1 MILIARIREALR
13 NVRQLLWPRPVPALE
28 PPRQPSTPE
37 EIEQFIA
44 WMEAGYGR
52 PMTPQERSVAIT
64 QAEMM
69 GELWAV
75 PHAVR
80 IHG

>member
-1 MILIARIREALR
+1 M
-13 NVRQLLWPRPVPALE
+13 
-28 PPRQPSTPE
+28 
-37 EIEQFIA
+37 EQFIA
-44 WMEAGYGR
+44 WMEADYGR
-52 PMTPQERSVAIT
+52 PMTPQERSVAIA
-64 QAEMM
+64 QAEMI